1 MFETPER
8 KVRTANA
15 NLDLFTIAECA
26 AILNVSRK
34 LVSAWIHHGELP
46 AIKLGSGQRLVR
58 VRKTDLE
65 AFIERNR
72 IAAIADAHDP
82 ADASY

>member
-8 KVRTANA
+8 KVRTA

-72 IAAIADAHDP
+72 IASMANNDDP